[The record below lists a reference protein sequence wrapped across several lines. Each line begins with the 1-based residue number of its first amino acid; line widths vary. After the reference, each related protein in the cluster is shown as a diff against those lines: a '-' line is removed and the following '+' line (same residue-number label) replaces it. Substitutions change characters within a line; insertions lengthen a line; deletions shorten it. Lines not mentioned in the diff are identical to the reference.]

1 MGDVLYLAV
10 VAPAADDAGGG
21 AWVDAEGGGCLGVG
35 LTVEIG
41 RQGFEELALLE
52 GGSRGGG
59 RGGSL
64 SGVGFREGEEDVGV
78 VAEDHGGH
86 RHRALIVG
94 VKAGHSVIDD
104 AVLHYA
110 DGGED
115 HREAER
121 YQAEAADGGDELV
134 PAAVAVFSLPD
145 GEPFVEVCGLGW
157 CE

>member
-1 MGDVLYLAV
+1 M
-10 VAPAADDAGGG
+10 
-21 AWVDAEGGGCLGVG
+21 
-35 LTVEIG
+35 
-41 RQGFEELALLE
+41 LE

-59 RGGSL
+59 RGCWLGS
-64 SGVGFREGEEDVGV
+64 VGFRECEEDVGV
-78 VAEDHGGH
+78 VTENHGGY

-94 VKAGHSVIDD
+94 VEAGQSVPDD

-110 DGGED
+110 EGGED
-115 HREAER
+115 HREAEC

-134 PAAVAVFSLPD
+134 SAAVAVFSLPD